1 MILQPIISNMAA
13 LTRKD
18 LMYVKK
24 QKINKLTPDMILI
37 REYQAGDD
45 LEAVLSLIN
54 AAYKLEIGDS
64 GLAFKKFDRLQSAED
79 IEADKLHL
87 ALVGE
92 AIVGCIVIAPGLNP
106 DSANIGKS
114 FLEFQLNYFLFIIFP
129 KGPLAVRSDLQGQ
142 GIGSCLLEYAESK
155 HQETTVDVVS
165 CRTDL
170 EKFYHKRGYR

>member
-1 MILQPIISNMAA
+1 MILQPIISNMDA

-24 QKINKLTPDMILI
+24 QKINKLTPDMILV
-37 REYQAGDD
+37 REYQTGDN
-45 LEAVLSLIN
+45 LEAVLTLIN

-79 IEADKLHL
+79 IEADKLHI

-92 AIVGCIVIAPGLNP
+92 AMVGCIVIAPGT
-106 DSANIGKS
+106 DSANIGR
-114 FLEFQLNYFLFIIFP
+114 LTGITTQLLFIYL
-129 KGPLAVRSDLQGQ
+129 KGPLAVRSDLQGR
-142 GIGSCLLEYAESK
+142 GIGSHLLEYAESK

-170 EKFYHKRGYR
+170 EQFYHNRGYR